1 MHASV
6 QGSPITLLIMLLVY
20 SLLAIPSF
28 KIAKKAGFDWKMGVM
43 LAFPGLNFITYII
56 FAFIKWPV
64 EYITDPLKK

>member
-1 MHASV
+1 MQEAH
-6 QGSPITLLIMLLVY
+6 QGSPISLLIMLVVY

-28 KIAKKAGFDWKMGVM
+28 KIARKAGFDWKMGVM

-56 FAFIKWPV
+56 FAFIKSPV

>member
-6 QGSPITLLIMLLVY
+6 HGSPITLLIMLLVY
-20 SLLAIPSF
+20 CLLAIPSF

-56 FAFIKWPV
+56 FAFIKWPI